1 MLEAPGACPLALLL
15 RGSCL
20 ALMPFT
26 RIAHTAKGSTI
37 DALGGNCFRVCDPQ
51 GHCQTVQ
58 GLWNAEEVIRRSE
71 KSSTTKR
78 DCLLPK
84 PIRRPVGEW

>member
-1 MLEAPGACPLALLL
+1 
-15 RGSCL
+15 
-20 ALMPFT
+20 MPTT
-26 RIAHTAKGSTI
+26 RITHTAKGSTI
-37 DALGGNCFRVCDPQ
+37 DALGNNCFKVCDPQ
-51 GHCQTVQ
+51 GHCQAVQ

>member
-1 MLEAPGACPLALLL
+1 M
-15 RGSCL
+15 
-20 ALMPFT
+20 ALMLFT

-37 DALGGNCFRVCDPQ
+37 DALGCNCFRVCDPQ

-71 KSSTTKR
+71 KAAPQIVTAHCPSRSGVRLASGELVASCSLT
-78 DCLLPK
+78 
-84 PIRRPVGEW
+84 RPLMPQK

>member
-1 MLEAPGACPLALLL
+1 MDAPCSDSVPLLTQGQLPGTDA
-15 RGSCL
+15 
-20 ALMPFT
+20 FT
-26 RIAHTAKGSTI
+26 RITHTAKGSTI
-37 DALGGNCFRVCDPQ
+37 DALGGNCFKVCDPQ
-51 GHCQTVQ
+51 GHCQAVQ
-58 GLWNAEEVIRRSE
+58 GLWNAEEVVRRSE